1 MKKTLIAMKM
11 YCFHIQNF
19 QVLLLKVT
27 CYKSNGSQMTAFG
40 DLDKKECG
48 AVQTPQKREY
58 LEMVYKSIK
67 SGIVLSEVGQQEN
80 LSCFVAI
87 NI

>member
-1 MKKTLIAMKM
+1 MKM

-40 DLDKKECG
+40 DLDKKRVWGCTNSTKEG
-48 AVQTPQKREY
+48 VFGNG
-58 LEMVYKSIK
+58 V
-67 SGIVLSEVGQQEN
+67 
-80 LSCFVAI
+80 
-87 NI
+87 

>member
-40 DLDKKECG
+40 DLDKKRVWGCTNSTKEG
-48 AVQTPQKREY
+48 VFGNG
-58 LEMVYKSIK
+58 V
-67 SGIVLSEVGQQEN
+67 
-80 LSCFVAI
+80 
-87 NI
+87 